1 MRHPAPRPALGSAF
15 ALLVA
20 LACGVGG
27 AAAAQTGTVT
37 GTVTVAE
44 TEAPLPGANV
54 RVAGTTIG
62 ATTDA
67 NGRFQVTNVPAG
79 EPVLVAS
86 FLGFVPDSVTVELAP
101 GGRVSVDFVLAYAVV
116 GGEEVVVTAQAAGQA
131 AAINQQISSNQ
142 IVNVVSADRIQEVPD
157 ANAAE
162 SVGRLPGVSI
172 QRDAGEGQKVV
183 VRGLSPRFTNVTVNG
198 QRIPATDLVDRSVD
212 LSTVSQ
218 DVLAGIEVYK
228 ALTPDQDGDAIGGSV
243 NLTTQSARAGFRA
256 RVNALA
262 GYHGLIDG
270 VGQYRFDG
278 TLSDRFFG
286 NRLGAILTGGL
297 FRADRTSRQIDAAYE
312 DALLVDPDDPDAP
325 PDLEPREVI
334 ASLRDEV
341 RDRYTASLGLDYDL
355 GAYGTLF
362 YNGVYARTERGQ
374 ERFVLEAI
382 KSLNT
387 INDRFQVAE
396 REVDLVT
403 NNLRGEHVL
412 FGRSELSWSANYA
425 ASTNDTPRF
434 LQAQFREG
442 AGFDPELLTVAN
454 ESNDPYDVL
463 RAVRNRYERKSLV
476 GLSQSAEQT
485 TDREVT
491 GQLDLQV
498 PFEFGPLAGFVKTGA
513 KVRDKSREREGEGF
527 GAGDQSLTD
536 SLGVARPGL
545 YSTTLFGLIGI
556 NNFRACGSGDGGCV
570 TGEPDYLQT
579 GIPGPLV
586 IEAAGIEALWDAL
599 SETDALNGG
608 PSANAYGADE
618 RVSAGYV
625 MAELN
630 LGPRL
635 MVLPGVRY
643 ESFDG
648 AYSTN
653 FVIGSGSGGS
663 NVFRD
668 STATPAYGAWLPMV
682 HVRVRPTDVFDV
694 RLAATRTLARPN
706 FFNLVPYRFLGDV
719 LRQGNPDLVQATAWN
734 YDAIVSLFTPAFG
747 LVSVGGFY
755 KNIADIEYTQTGTI
769 IDPTSPFNL
778 FSIERP
784 VNAEE
789 NTTVYG
795 VEVDVQTS
803 FRYLPSPFDG
813 VVLNANYTRVFSET
827 AYPTF
832 DFLRDDDDVPVLDP
846 DTFLPIP
853 VFGERIGPAPGQS
866 DHVLNASLG
875 YEKGGFSGRA
885 SVTYQSSYLAAVAR
899 DPSRDAYTDDFTRWD
914 VAVRQRVAGGLSL
927 LGNLVNVTNLPDRSF
942 TGIANRVSNEEYFG
956 WIATL
961 GVRQDF

>member
-1 MRHPAPRPALGSAF
+1 
-15 ALLVA
+15 V
-20 LACGVGG
+20 
-27 AAAAQTGTVT
+27 
-37 GTVTVAE
+37 GTVTVE
-44 TEAPLPGANV
+44 DTGAPLPGAAV
-54 RVAGTTIG
+54 YVEGTTVG

-67 NGRFQVTNVPAG
+67 NGRFQITNVPAG
-79 EPVLVAS
+79 EPSLVAS
-86 FLGFVPDSVTVELAP
+86 FLGFAPDTTAVALAP
-101 GGRVSVDFVLAYAVV
+101 GGRVSVEFVLAYVVV
-116 GGEEVVVTAQAAGQA
+116 GGEEVVVTAQIAGQA
-131 AAINQQISSNQ
+131 AAINQQVASNQ

-162 SVGRLPGVSI
+162 SVARLPGISI
-172 QRDAGEGQKVV
+172 QRDAGEGSKVV

-198 QRIPATDLVDRSVD
+198 QRVPSTDLVDRSVD

-228 ALTPDQDGDAIGGSV
+228 ALTPDQDGDAIGGTV
-243 NLTTQSARAGFRA
+243 NLTTQAARPGFNARASAQG
-256 RVNALA
+256 
-262 GYHGLIDG
+262 GYHGLVEG
-270 VGQYRFDG
+270 PGQYRFDG
-278 TLSDRFFG
+278 TLSRRFFDD
-286 NRLGAILTGGL
+286 RLGAILTGGL

-325 PDLEPREVI
+325 PDLEPREVV

-341 RDRYTASLGLDYDL
+341 RDRYTASLGLDFDL
-355 GAYGTLF
+355 GATGTLF
-362 YNGVYARTERGQ
+362 YNGVYARTERDQ
-374 ERFVLEAI
+374 ERYILEAI
-382 KSLNT
+382 KSLNSV
-387 INDRFQVAE
+387 NDRFQIAE
-396 REVDLVT
+396 RDVDLVT

-412 FGRSELSWSANYA
+412 FGRAELSWSANHA

-434 LQAQFREG
+434 LQARFVEG
-442 AGFDPELLTVAN
+442 GGFDTERLAVAN

-463 RAVRNRYERKSLV
+463 RAVRNRYERKSLRDINQ
-476 GLSQSAEQT
+476 GTERT
-485 TDREVT
+485 TDREIT
-491 GQLDLQV
+491 GQVDLQV
-498 PFEFGPLAGFVKTGA
+498 PFDLGPLAGFVKTGA
-513 KVRDKSREREGEGF
+513 KVRDKSRERESEGF
-527 GAGDQSLTD
+527 GAGNQALTD
-536 SLGVARPGL
+536 SVEVVRPGL
-545 YSTTLFGLIGI
+545 YSVTQFGRIGVD
-556 NNFRACGSGDGGCV
+556 NFRGCSDADGGCV
-570 TGEPDYLQT
+570 VGEADYIQP

-586 IEAAGIEALWDAL
+586 IDAAGIEALWDAV
-599 SETDALNGG
+599 SETDALMGG
-608 PSANAYGADE
+608 PQANAYGADE

-643 ESFDG
+643 EYLDA

-653 FVIGSGSGGS
+653 FVIGSGAGGS

-682 HVRVRPTDVFDV
+682 HLRVRPTDAFDV

-706 FFNLVPYRFLGDV
+706 FFNLVPYRFVGEV

-734 YDAIVSLFTPAFG
+734 YDAVVSLFTPALG

-755 KNIADIEYTQTGTI
+755 KDIADIEYTQTGTLV
-769 IDPTSPFNL
+769 DPDSPYNF
-778 FSIERP
+778 FSIEQP
-784 VNAEE
+784 ANADES
-789 NTTVYG
+789 TTVYG
-795 VEVDVQTS
+795 FEVDVQTS
-803 FRYLPSPFDG
+803 LRYLPSPFDG

-832 DFLRDDDDVPVLDP
+832 DFLRDEDDVPVLDP
-846 DTFLPIP
+846 DTSLPIP
-853 VFGERIGPAPGQS
+853 VYGERIGPAPGQS

-875 YEKGGFSGRA
+875 YERGGFSGRA

-899 DPSRDAYTDDFTRWD
+899 DPARDAYTDDFTRWD

-927 LGNLVNVTNLPDRSF
+927 LGNLINVTNLPDRSF